1 MLLPGFPSLFRTTQP
16 QRFDYKPIY
25 YDEEKE
31 GKEKREKRR
40 AAGSS
45 NTGSA
50 HIKFKPK
57 SSRASMKTN
66 LTILILVFLLS
77 ALAAYIIT
85 Y

>member
-1 MLLPGFPSLFRTTQP
+1 MLLPGFSSLFRTTKP

-31 GKEKREKRR
+31 KRDKER
-40 AAGSS
+40 AANST
-45 NTGSA
+45 NTGSRN
-50 HIKFKPK
+50 IKFRSKL
-57 SSRASMKTN
+57 SRASMKTN

>member
-1 MLLPGFPSLFRTTQP
+1 MLLPGFPSLFRTTKP

-31 GKEKREKRR
+31 KRDKERVT
-40 AAGSS
+40 GSN

-50 HIKFKPK
+50 RIKFKPM
-57 SSRASMKTN
+57 SSRAALN
-66 LTILILVFLLS
+66 ANHTILILVFLLS

>member
-1 MLLPGFPSLFRTTQP
+1 MLIPGFPSLFRTTKP
-16 QRFDYKPIY
+16 QRFDFKPIY

-31 GKEKREKRR
+31 VKEKRDKRR

-45 NTGSA
+45 NTGSRN
-50 HIKFKPK
+50 IKFRSKL
-57 SSRASMKTN
+57 SRASMKTN